1 MKLALDNAAGR
12 SFFHRSGVGRIRHI
26 SLRVLWVQQKV
37 REKFLSVGPVS
48 TKHNPSDLGT
58 KNLNQNGMLYLM
70 FLCKVYD
77 LSTSQYVGSDVN
89 GRLEQETVTRKGIK
103 IFTLA
108 GMKSHDAKALMRVM
122 LVSALSLNRVTATTP
137 DLMVVDTS
145 YFSFFFAVVVTILCI
160 TLGYVAVLRK
170 ELRELRGE
178 KSQFEWNGTLSKEL
192 NLLKRAKD
200 GMQSKKAATAHA
212 EGFEEEKKQ
221 MMRAWW
227 KPRRSAM
234 SAIARALWTRYLI
247 QGFGSFGTMGHPA
260 LLMNLLNIDAMQM
273 AILLST

>member
-1 MKLALDNAAGR
+1 
-12 SFFHRSGVGRIRHI
+12 
-26 SLRVLWVQQKV
+26 
-37 REKFLSVGPVS
+37 
-48 TKHNPSDLGT
+48 
-58 KNLNQNGMLYLM
+58 MLYLM

-89 GRLEQETVTRKGIK
+89 ERLEQETVTRKGIK
-103 IFTLA
+103 LFTLA
-108 GMKSHDAKALMRVM
+108 GMNSHDAKALMRVM
-122 LVSALSLNRVTATTP
+122 LVSALSLNPATATTP

-200 GMQSKKAATAHA
+200 GMQSKKAAAAHA
-212 EGFEEEKKQ
+212 EGFEEEKKTDDESVVETPQ
-221 MMRAWW
+221 E
-227 KPRRSAM
+227 
-234 SAIARALWTRYLI
+234 RY
-247 QGFGSFGTMGHPA
+247 
-260 LLMNLLNIDAMQM
+260 
-273 AILLST
+273 

>member
-1 MKLALDNAAGR
+1 
-12 SFFHRSGVGRIRHI
+12 
-26 SLRVLWVQQKV
+26 
-37 REKFLSVGPVS
+37 
-48 TKHNPSDLGT
+48 
-58 KNLNQNGMLYLM
+58 
-70 FLCKVYD
+70 
-77 LSTSQYVGSDVN
+77 
-89 GRLEQETVTRKGIK
+89 
-103 IFTLA
+103 
-108 GMKSHDAKALMRVM
+108 
-122 LVSALSLNRVTATTP
+122 
-137 DLMVVDTS
+137 MVVDTS

-192 NLLKRAKD
+192 NLLKRGKD

-260 LLMNLLNIDAMQM
+260 QLMKLLNIDAMQM
-273 AILLST
+273 AILLSA